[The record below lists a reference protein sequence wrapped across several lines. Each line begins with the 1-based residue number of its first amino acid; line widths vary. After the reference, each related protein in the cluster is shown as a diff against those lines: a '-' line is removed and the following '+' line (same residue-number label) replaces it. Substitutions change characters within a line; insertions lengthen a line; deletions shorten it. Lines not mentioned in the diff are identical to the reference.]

1 MYGLVAKGKGETV
14 DGEEV
19 NLAGTPFVWS
29 ARGSAFMPVANFI
42 REIPGNKI
50 MFSQRA
56 KLATKRNVNGSVIY
70 YTPVFEKPQTI
81 KVSEEDITM
90 LNEFMEDIKG
100 WNDRVLKDYNEKKEN
115 VLLKE
120 DLDVAKDLES
130 AA

>member
-1 MYGLVAKGKGETV
+1 
-14 DGEEV
+14 
-19 NLAGTPFVWS
+19 
-29 ARGSAFMPVANFI
+29 
-42 REIPGNKI
+42 
-50 MFSQRA
+50 
-56 KLATKRNVNGSVIY
+56 
-70 YTPVFEKPQTI
+70 
-81 KVSEEDITM
+81 M

>member
-1 MYGLVAKGKGETV
+1 M
-14 DGEEV
+14 
-19 NLAGTPFVWS
+19 
-29 ARGSAFMPVANFI
+29 
-42 REIPGNKI
+42 
-50 MFSQRA
+50 
-56 KLATKRNVNGSVIY
+56 
-70 YTPVFEKPQTI
+70 FEKPQTI

>member
-1 MYGLVAKGKGETV
+1 
-14 DGEEV
+14 
-19 NLAGTPFVWS
+19 
-29 ARGSAFMPVANFI
+29 VANFI